1 MDVTNEILKNDQIYS
16 ASDNTNPDRYASSKV
31 LNYAKGASINK
42 PDTSEISVVPFTLEY
57 EDAIGLFG
65 TENFFVKVRLV
76 VDGDIVLVEYM
87 EPGYTAA
94 SIDFN
99 DATTSSGYTTATV
112 NPTAS
117 EGDSGWESAATP
129 ALTLPDIGTDT
140 FLSVKLTKHATGNI
154 YNDAH
159 VDVRLYT
166 SEREEHPY
174 DIMFIKPTD
183 HFYIGVHARNTRR
196 IPYSLSCEI
205 GKEYLAFDAINNLSY
220 VMKTPDRPTF

>member
-31 LNYAKGASINK
+31 LNYAKGTSINN
-42 PDTSEISVVPFTLEY
+42 PDTPEISVVPFTLEY

-94 SIDFN
+94 SIDYN
-99 DATTSSGYTTATV
+99 DSTTSPDYTAGLV
-112 NPTAS
+112 NPVATES
-117 EGDSGWESAATP
+117 DVDWDSAATP
-129 ALTLPDIGTDT
+129 PLTLPDIGTDT

-174 DIMFIKPTD
+174 DTMYIKPTD

-205 GKEYLAFDAINNLSY
+205 GKEYLAIDAITDLSY
-220 VMKTPDRPTF
+220 VMKTSDRPTF